1 MLCDDNVMKDISEG
15 IIKFDKLICTK
26 EYLQDLK
33 KFARILGP
41 KGLMPNVKSGT
52 LVPHDELI
60 EQVKQS
66 KQGLIEFKV
75 TQDSQIMTKLGL
87 RSFDTDKI
95 E

>member
-1 MLCDDNVMKDISEG
+1 
-15 IIKFDKLICTK
+15 
-26 EYLQDLK
+26 
-33 KFARILGP
+33 
-41 KGLMPNVKSGT
+41 MPNVKSGT